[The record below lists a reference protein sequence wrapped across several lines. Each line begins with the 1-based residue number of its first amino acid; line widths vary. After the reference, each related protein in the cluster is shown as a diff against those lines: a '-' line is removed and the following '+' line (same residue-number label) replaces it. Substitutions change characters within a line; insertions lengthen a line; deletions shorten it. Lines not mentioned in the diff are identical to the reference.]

1 MRERI
6 LSGPKGLRALINH
19 EPIVRCLGAHDV
31 LSAELIEQAG
41 MESIFV
47 GGFGVSAS
55 MVGLP
60 DMNLITLTNMTDMAR
75 RVTNAVSVPV
85 IVDADTGHGDLH
97 NVQRTF
103 EMLEQAGAAGIT
115 LEDQIVPKRC
125 GHFAGKQVISAR
137 EMVLKIMAA
146 TDVRKNQDVVL
157 IARTDARSMLGF
169 DEAIDRACMYGEA
182 GADVLYVEAPET
194 IEELEAIPKRVPYP
208 VMVNMLTGGR
218 TPMLTVDEVRGMG
231 YRMVLW
237 PIESILITA
246 TAIQKLVKTILD
258 KGSLAEIT
266 GDMAS
271 FRDIQDLLG
280 LPGILNVREKI
291 EKQAAGK
298 F

>member
-1 MRERI
+1 
-6 LSGPKGLRALINH
+6 
-19 EPIVRCLGAHDV
+19 
-31 LSAELIEQAG
+31 
-41 MESIFV
+41 
-47 GGFGVSAS
+47 
-55 MVGLP
+55 
-60 DMNLITLTNMTDMAR
+60 
-75 RVTNAVSVPV
+75 
-85 IVDADTGHGDLH
+85 
-97 NVQRTF
+97 
-103 EMLEQAGAAGIT
+103 
-115 LEDQIVPKRC
+115 
-125 GHFAGKQVISAR
+125 
-137 EMVLKIMAA
+137 
-146 TDVRKNQDVVL
+146 
-157 IARTDARSMLGF
+157 
-169 DEAIDRACMYGEA
+169 
-182 GADVLYVEAPET
+182 
-194 IEELEAIPKRVPYP
+194 
-208 VMVNMLTGGR
+208 NMLTGSR